1 MNRNCSVCN
10 IKTDEK
16 NCLKDR
22 TVCKSCYD
30 KNRKNK
36 TNYTL
41 IQNQQ
46 PKSDNNNDDDKKKRE
61 VTNSVNKNINE
72 KKSC

>member
-30 KNRKNK
+30 KNRRKNK
-36 TNYTL
+36 NNYTL

-72 KKSC
+72 